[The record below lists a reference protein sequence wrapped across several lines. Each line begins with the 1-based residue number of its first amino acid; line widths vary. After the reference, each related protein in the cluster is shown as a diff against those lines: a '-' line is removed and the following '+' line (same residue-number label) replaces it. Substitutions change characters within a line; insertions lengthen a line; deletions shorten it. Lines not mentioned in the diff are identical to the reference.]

1 MAERYGVKLKSN
13 ELAEVWAL
21 ARDPSVP
28 LHDRVVIASTF
39 VYVWLD
45 RANFGRFSEC
55 VAAAKLPPDCLYRR
69 MADDLIEAADCGA
82 VSGVCWHHASD
93 TPDVWRAGG
102 RLRSPAEVNASEV
115 FDVATSAAAPPP
127 GEPEPEPRGP
137 QPHGVP
143 GGTSD
148 PANYRIM
155 CEPFHTLADA
165 NEAVAA
171 FTEGVRTLRQAWGI
185 PDVAV
190 CLEVNVRAPVGAGG
204 EPDTRPEA
212 LAAAERD
219 GLTKW
224 VEMRMPVHASW
235 GDAARVPGLLALCL
249 SRAQADHQRRLM
261 ELVTG
266 EPSPPETG
274 GDPVL
279 MATYLTQRATAAAEL
294 ARAATDRAA
303 QFLADAEAAITKLE
317 KLRANRESPAAE
329 KSDPGANP
337 EAQPA
342 VAGGE

>member
-1 MAERYGVKLKSN
+1 MHWISSFDDRPSECREAYANARLGAHLVCETMAERYGVKLKSN

-148 PANYRIM
+148 PANYRIPDALPNDHGAP
-155 CEPFHTLADA
+155 CGRPSLADQGRERRPSA
-165 NEAVAA
+165 SAELRTVRPRI
-171 FTEGVRTLRQAWGI
+171 GVTHPLW
-185 PDVAV
+185 
-190 CLEVNVRAPVGAGG
+190 CVG
-204 EPDTRPEA
+204 D
-212 LAAAERD
+212 
-219 GLTKW
+219 
-224 VEMRMPVHASW
+224 
-235 GDAARVPGLLALCL
+235 
-249 SRAQADHQRRLM
+249 RRLDSHH
-261 ELVTG
+261 LH
-266 EPSPPETG
+266 
-274 GDPVL
+274 
-279 MATYLTQRATAAAEL
+279 R
-294 ARAATDRAA
+294 
-303 QFLADAEAAITKLE
+303 
-317 KLRANRESPAAE
+317 
-329 KSDPGANP
+329 
-337 EAQPA
+337 
-342 VAGGE
+342 